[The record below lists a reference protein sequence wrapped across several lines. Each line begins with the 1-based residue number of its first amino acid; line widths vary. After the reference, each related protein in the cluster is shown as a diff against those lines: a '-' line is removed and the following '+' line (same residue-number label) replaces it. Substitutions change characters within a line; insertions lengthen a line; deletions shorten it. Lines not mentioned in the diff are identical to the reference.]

1 MAKAAP
7 GGEAQAEIAQLKRE
21 LQEQRDFV
29 RIRAKHG
36 AGLTDKQAKDYLDQE
51 RGRAATIEARHE
63 RERAE
68 QERAERE
75 RRTIATSELG
85 HRILVDLNGTRIS
98 DLSPAGTVLCPSCG
112 TNLPAASTMVG
123 QAADLIRSCGTNLRS
138 LIAPTRG
145 GVAREGAPIFHEGES
160 CPHCGLGAETTVQ
173 LIII

>member
-1 MAKAAP
+1 MAKAAS
-7 GGEAQAEIAQLKRE
+7 GEDQAGKIARLE
-21 LQEQRDFV
+21 GDLQEQRDFV
-29 RIRAKHG
+29 RIRAKYG
-36 AGLTDKQAKDYLDQE
+36 SSISDEQARGYLDQE

-85 HRILVDLNGTRIS
+85 HRILVDLNGTRIP
-98 DLSPAGTVLCPSCG
+98 DLSPAGAVLCPSCG
-112 TNLPAASTMVG
+112 TVLPAASTMVG

-145 GVAREGAPIFHEGES
+145 GVAREGAPVFHEGES